1 MSDRFDYGQN
11 PEKTL
16 DGALIRSYE
25 CDPLTAD
32 SEFLLS
38 KARYKSITGR
48 EQKRDADVL
57 CYQIRQS
64 FPPGELDP
72 EEALNTFKRTPEHWD
87 LLIVDEAMPK
97 LRGTALLQ
105 YMKQHNHDL
114 RVILVTGLVGDSAIR
129 LHAERQI
136 DEILTKPVEFEALS
150 GTIVRLLS
158 EETSDK

>member
-72 EEALNTFKRTPEHWD
+72 EEADWDDSLAVDSFTFWEEQAVASERIAAAPRIAKYVFF
-87 LLIVDEAMPK
+87 IVHYQP
-97 LRGTALLQ
+97 
-105 YMKQHNHDL
+105 
-114 RVILVTGLVGDSAIR
+114 
-129 LHAERQI
+129 
-136 DEILTKPVEFEALS
+136 FF
-150 GTIVRLLS
+150 
-158 EETSDK
+158 